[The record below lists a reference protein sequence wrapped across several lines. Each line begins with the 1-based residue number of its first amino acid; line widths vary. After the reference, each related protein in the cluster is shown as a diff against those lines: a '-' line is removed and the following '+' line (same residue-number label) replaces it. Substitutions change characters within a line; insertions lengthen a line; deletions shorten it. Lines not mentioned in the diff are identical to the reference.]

1 MLIVEEQS
9 RSKNYGVRERVYVVV
24 HTILFLSSMQCKTA
38 KVFFRSRRIY
48 LQGGLT
54 VVKSC

>member
-38 KVFFRSRRIY
+38 KVFLGLGVYIY
-48 LQGGLT
+48 K
-54 VVKSC
+54 VA